1 MMLRH
6 KLTRRQR
13 LIALSVVVALGLVI
27 GGVYIWSSGPE
38 KVPVPESDSATART
52 FVGISMETA
61 LPLNRSDKNNV
72 FWSAEDGSGGR
83 VHSIAPTYFPSI
95 ERIDDGFIAPDRDS
109 IVIYDDKL
117 NERNRFEVPD
127 LGAGMQSFSK
137 SSNNGQ
143 YAAFVFYESPADGDV
158 KSQVVVANSE
168 ESRTTDL
175 PRDIDGLTMCDD
187 GTVRWVE
194 FDPKNEKDKF
204 GEGSLKVTSWGQE
217 GEPTTIELANSF
229 PSRPTDANL
238 LPCGSGKG
246 YILATDADGK
256 RLAFPV
262 LEGEQGLHIGS
273 PGTIVDVEYPSLSR
287 FDVVQGDVFYSLD
300 GESFLTATDLNTG
313 KLIYKHQLD
322 VKGPNP
328 VSVTYDNGKAFVVA
342 RPTEFDN
349 GQAILPVDLKNPEC
363 VGELIRLRGYN
374 EIPKKAY
381 VKRFGES
388 FMVVMNVL
396 PVDKDYTVRCS

>member
-1 MMLRH
+1 MTRRR
-6 KLTRRQR
+6 KLTRW
-13 LIALSVVVALGLVI
+13 LPFIALSAVVALGLVI
-27 GGVYIWSSGPE
+27 GAVYIWSSGPE

-52 FVGISMETA
+52 FVGISTETA
-61 LPLNRSDKNNV
+61 LPLNRADKNNL

-95 ERIDDGFIAPDRDS
+95 ERISDGFVAPDRDS
-109 IVIYDDKL
+109 IIIYDDKL
-117 NERNRFEVPD
+117 NERQRFEVPE
-127 LGAGMQSFSK
+127 LGAGLQSS
-137 SSNNGQ
+137 SRVSNNGK
-143 YAAFVFYESPADGDV
+143 YAAFSFHDSPAAGEV
-158 KSQVVVANSE
+158 KTQIVVANSE
-168 ESRTTDL
+168 ESRTLDV
-175 PRDIDGLTMCDD
+175 PRDIDALTVCDD
-187 GTVRWVE
+187 GTIRWIE
-194 FDPKNEKDKF
+194 FDPHDKKDEF
-204 GEGSLKVTSWGQE
+204 GEGSLKVKTWGLG
-217 GEPTTIELANSF
+217 GEPTAIELAESL
-229 PSRPTDANL
+229 PSRPSSASL
-238 LPCGSGKG
+238 LPCGLEKG
-246 YILATDADGK
+246 YILGHDADGK

-273 PGTIVDVEYPSLSR
+273 PSTIVDVEYPSLSR